1 MKQNLKLYL
10 ILILNLTDQQNKNKV
25 NKILDAVSTLVG
37 HQVLFY
43 LKNFLTIYFPN
54 NYEMPRNWSREQPVS
69 SERDIEL
76 KQNRLQSGLEPRD
89 ISVAL

>member
-37 HQVLFY
+37 HQVLFLFKKCLDY
-43 LKNFLTIYFPN
+43 LFPQQL
-54 NYEMPRNWSREQPVS
+54 RNAK
-69 SERDIEL
+69 EL
-76 KQNRLQSGLEPRD
+76 
-89 ISVAL
+89 I